1 MSNVDPPVF
10 TYEIQEKCTRNQHTD
25 VITNQRFMVLVY
37 QQDNIRRYIDI
48 YGHASE
54 IEEDYPDDGWL
65 FVSLEQ
71 AKSCLNQFINNVRK
85 KYVNLEYQTQ
95 SIVENGTIEI

>member
-10 TYEIQEKCTRNQHTD
+10 SYEIQEKCTRNQHTG
-25 VITNQRFMVLVY
+25 VITNQRFRVLVY
-37 QQDNIRRYIDI
+37 QQDNLRRYLDI

-54 IEEDYPDDGWL
+54 IEDDYDGWL
-65 FVSLEQ
+65 FVSLDQ
-71 AKSCLNQFINNVRK
+71 AKSCLNQFINNMRK
-85 KYVNLEYQTQ
+85 KYANLEYQTQ